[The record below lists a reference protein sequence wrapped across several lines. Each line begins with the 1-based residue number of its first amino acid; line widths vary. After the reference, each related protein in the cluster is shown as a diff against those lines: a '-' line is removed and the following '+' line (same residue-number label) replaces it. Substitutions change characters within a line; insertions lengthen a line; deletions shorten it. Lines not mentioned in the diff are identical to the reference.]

1 MAKGSTAKVNVQ
13 NKIAMAFGADYI
25 GEQDKKIYV
34 WADDGGERVQIAI
47 AMTCPKTPIAAENEA
62 AHTAWD
68 WSEDTPTTP
77 IRGQRA
83 EVMKSKVEIT
93 QEEQDKIAD
102 MIQRFGL

>member
-47 AMTCPKTPIAAENEA
+47 AMTCPKTPIAAENDQA
-62 AHTAWD
+62 AAGN
-68 WSEDTPTTP
+68 S
-77 IRGQRA
+77 
-83 EVMKSKVEIT
+83 
-93 QEEQDKIAD
+93 
-102 MIQRFGL
+102 

>member
-68 WSEDTPTTP
+68 WSEDAPTTP

-83 EVMKSKVEIT
+83 EVMKPKVEIT

-102 MIQRFGL
+102 MIKRFGL

>member
-1 MAKGSTAKVNVQ
+1 
-13 NKIAMAFGADYI
+13 MAFGADYI

-68 WSEDTPTTP
+68 WSEYY
-77 IRGQRA
+77 
-83 EVMKSKVEIT
+83 
-93 QEEQDKIAD
+93 
-102 MIQRFGL
+102 

>member
-1 MAKGSTAKVNVQ
+1 
-13 NKIAMAFGADYI
+13 MAFGADYI

-47 AMTCPKTPIAAENEA
+47 AMTCPKIPIAAENEA

-68 WSEDTPTTP
+68 WSEDTPTMP

-83 EVMKSKVEIT
+83 EVMKPKVEIT

-102 MIQRFGL
+102 MIKRFGL